1 MKDKS
6 QIAEEEEVPGA
17 GSLGGQP
24 RHLTSRPHHHDHA
37 VQDDMHAFQPL
48 MAFGVWW
55 QARCCSSAVSGL
67 PWPGCMRDRAG
78 NGEGERRRGGGPP
91 GPRPHRPVTISA
103 GAGTGARAG
112 NYWANRVRAGPDAGT
127 EHSEHR

>member
-1 MKDKS
+1 MRTS
-6 QIAEEEEVPGA
+6 NFE
-17 GSLGGQP
+17 SLGGQP
-24 RHLTSRPHHHDHA
+24 RHLTSGPHHHDHEHA

-91 GPRPHRPVTISA
+91 GAI
-103 GAGTGARAG
+103 
-112 NYWANRVRAGPDAGT
+112 RVRAGPT
-127 EHSEHR
+127 TVPEHWEDR